1 MSMNQGIARG
11 QRLEFVGSTH
21 QRQARLLRQGGR
33 HGIGKTGWRVQA
45 GADGSAPQCQ
55 LAQMGQG
62 GSNVALPLF
71 QLGNP
76 TGELLPQGERGGIL
90 QVGAANL
97 DDVVEGVGL
106 AGQRRAQGDQ
116 GGQQLQGNGSD
127 GRQVHGAREDIIARL
142 AEVDLIVGMDETALP
157 PRTAEKFAGPVGQHL
172 VDIHVGLGA
181 RACLPDAQ
189 WKLLLMQAAQHF
201 IGGAH
206 DGLGRAG
213 GQ

>member
-1 MSMNQGIARG
+1 M
-11 QRLEFVGSTH
+11 
-21 QRQARLLRQGGR
+21 
-33 HGIGKTGWRVQA
+33 
-45 GADGSAPQCQ
+45 
-55 LAQMGQG
+55 
-62 GSNVALPLF
+62 
-71 QLGNP
+71 
-76 TGELLPQGERGGIL
+76 
-90 QVGAANL
+90 GAANL

-157 PRTAEKFAGPVGQHL
+157 PRTAEQFAGPVGQHL

-189 WKLLLMQAAQHF
+189 WKLFLMQAAQDF

-213 GQ
+213 GQQPLGVIDPGASRLDAGQGADELGGLAFPRDVEVEQGALGLGAPQPFGWHLYLPEAVVFDPYRHRILPSNKTRGEGRSLAPYSMANRR